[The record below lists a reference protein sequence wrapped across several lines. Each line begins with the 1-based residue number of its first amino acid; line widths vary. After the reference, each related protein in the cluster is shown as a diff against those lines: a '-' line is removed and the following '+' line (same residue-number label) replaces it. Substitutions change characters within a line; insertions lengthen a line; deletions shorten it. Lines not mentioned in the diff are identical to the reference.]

1 VKLDASMRVFSLL
14 FGVVYMLCFY
24 YGVTVVR
31 YYPMT
36 GRFHID
42 AQPETAGPPILWYGW
57 LLAATVISLV
67 IAVLAPRRLVERLWH
82 GWLWIVPAVT
92 IVGILI
98 YERRWFQ

>member
-1 VKLDASMRVFSLL
+1 MKVFSLL
-14 FGVVYMLCFY
+14 FGAVYMLCFY
-24 YGVTVVR
+24 YSVTVVR

-36 GRFHID
+36 GGFHLE

-57 LLAATVISLV
+57 LLAAALISVV
-67 IAVLAPRRLVERLWH
+67 IAALVPRRLVDRLWH